1 MSVFSK
7 KVNVWSFFLNV
18 VLPTLLTVGLFV
30 TLIFGYIIPAF
41 ERNMLASKK
50 EMIRELVSTVEG
62 IAAKYHLEEKAGLI
76 SIEEA
81 KNKAI
86 SRIEHLRYGVDNKDY
101 FWITDMHPVMIM
113 HPYRT
118 DLNGKDL
125 TDFRDPNGK
134 ALFVEMVR
142 QIQEKGDGYV
152 DYEWQWM
159 DNSVNI
165 VPKISYVHA
174 FKPWGWIIGTGVYIE
189 DVKNEIAAI
198 KKRLTMVSLGI
209 TACMAFLLVLIARNN
224 LKIEIKRH
232 EAERELHI
240 SREKYK
246 ALVEAST
253 EGTAMLLGNECIF
266 ANNKFQELLG
276 IEQAD
281 KINPDLRRIISPNRF
296 DDIEK
301 INRFISGPEN
311 FLSLETS
318 LTPAKGS
325 PKSVLLSLSKVTLA
339 EKSGMIVVVKELS
352 RDDMLDEEKSQ
363 RGEQLRTLADASG
376 VGIFK
381 CAARKNARFIDV
393 NEHMVNILGFSSKEN
408 LLKVELAD
416 LVDDDSQLK
425 EILSTLSKEQFI
437 KDYTI
442 RLRRQ
447 DGRWAVVAITAAAE
461 RNQSG
466 EILYLYGTMIDIS
479 KQKEHELHKQQLF
492 IEMQGRLLFM
502 DQPITNWVKE
512 IVSCDTDLPITD
524 VAKLMSAHKTNVIL
538 VRASNGEFLGT
549 LTDSDIRQRVI
560 ASELSTDAP
569 AYKFMSAPLVCVHK
583 GDTLERAVVL
593 MQENNLEHLCVRD
606 NENHIYG
613 IISKSDLINLQH
625 NTGAVLTAA
634 IKSASTISE
643 LKSIYQRL
651 PLYVNALT
659 ESGARTDVITGVITA
674 ASDAISVKLEQFI
687 IQELG
692 LPPVPYAFVA
702 LGSEGRCEQ
711 TLLTDQDNAIIYQD
725 VEDNQKD
732 EVRRYFQNYGLKM
745 CDYLDVI
752 GFNYCAGDIMAKN
765 PRWNQPLSVW
775 IKYFAKWASQ
785 PEPKHLLDSAIFFDF
800 RLICGEQSL
809 ILELSNSVKQLLE
822 ANPAYFTHLA
832 REGIN
837 YRTPLGLFGNIQT
850 ISDEGHSKILNI
862 KSPLRV
868 IVNLVRLYSM
878 KHQLTETNSIKR
890 IHRLFEL
897 GVFSS
902 SFYKDIVQAY
912 DYMMVLQLKTQANAF
927 SRNKA
932 ISNHIDLSN
941 LSTIELNTLKSV
953 LSQLGTFQNKTKNDF
968 GVSE

>member
-7 KVNVWSFFLNV
+7 KVNIWSFFLNV

-30 TLIFGYIIPAF
+30 ALIFGYIIPAF

-76 SIEEA
+76 SITEA
-81 KNKAI
+81 KNKTI

-142 QIQEKGDGYV
+142 QVQKNGNGYV

-253 EGTAMLLGNECIF
+253 EGTAMLLGDECIF
-266 ANNKFQELLG
+266 ANRKFHEILG
-276 IEQAD
+276 IGQAD
-281 KINPDLRRIISPNRF
+281 KMNPDLRGIITPNRF
-296 DDIEK
+296 DDIVK

-311 FLSLETS
+311 FLLLETS
-318 LTPAKGS
+318 LTTTKGS
-325 PKSVLLSLSKVTLA
+325 PLSVLLSLSKVTLA

-352 RDDMLDEEKSQ
+352 RDGMLDEEKSQ
-363 RGEQLRTLADASG
+363 RGEQLRMLADASG
-376 VGIFK
+376 VGVFK
-381 CAARKNARFIDV
+381 CAARKNARLIDV
-393 NEHMVNILGFSSKEN
+393 NEHLVNILGFSSKES

-425 EILSTLSKEQFI
+425 EFLSTLSKEQFI

-447 DGRWAVVAITAAAE
+447 DGRWVVAAITAAAE

-466 EILYLYGTMIDIS
+466 ETIYLYGTMTDIS
-479 KQKEHELHKQQLF
+479 KQKEQELHKQQLL
-492 IEMQGRLLFM
+492 IEIQGRLLFM
-502 DQPITNWVKE
+502 DQPVTNWVKE
-512 IVSCDTDLPITD
+512 IVSCETKLPITEA
-524 VAKLMSAHKTNVIL
+524 AKLMSAHRTNVIL
-538 VRASNGEFLGT
+538 VRDSSGEFLGT

-560 ASELSTDAP
+560 AQELSTNAP
-569 AYKFMSAPLVCVHK
+569 AFKFMSSPLVSVNK

-593 MQENNLEHLCVRD
+593 MQEKNIEHLCVRD

-625 NTGAVLTAA
+625 NTGTVLTAA
-634 IKSASTISE
+634 IKSASTIAE
-643 LKSIYQRL
+643 LKSIHQRL
-651 PLYVNALT
+651 PLYVNALS

-687 IQELG
+687 VQELG

-725 VEDNQKD
+725 VEDNRKD
-732 EVRRYFQNYGLKM
+732 EVGRYFQNYGLKM

-765 PRWNQPLSVW
+765 PRWNQPFSVW
-775 IKYFAKWASQ
+775 RRYFAKWVSQ

-800 RLICGEQSL
+800 RLICGERSL
-809 ILELSNSVKQLLE
+809 VLELSNNVKQLLE

-850 ISDEGHSKILNI
+850 ESDEGHSKILNI

-868 IVNLVRLYSM
+868 IVNLVRLYAM

-890 IHRLFEL
+890 IQRLYEMGIF
-897 GVFSS
+897 GS
-902 SFYKDIVQAY
+902 SFYKDLIYAY
-912 DYMMVLQLKTQANAF
+912 DYMMVLQLKTQANA
-927 SRNKA
+927 SSQGKD
-932 ISNHIDLSN
+932 ISNHVNLSN
-941 LSTIELNTLKSV
+941 LSSIELNTLKSV
-953 LSQLGTFQNKTKNDF
+953 LSQLGAFQNKTKNDF